1 MSVNTN
7 CFVSLYVYK
16 LRSMFKLS
24 ISMMDRNSVVS
35 NIRQVLSIM
44 PGNIEAILYGSQA
57 RGDARPD
64 SDVDLLLIV
73 NKDRLTEKERQ
84 NIINPLF
91 AIEYETGI
99 LINPV
104 VVLKKQWEGRTTPF
118 YENVRKEGIV
128 LC

>member
-1 MSVNTN
+1 
-7 CFVSLYVYK
+7 
-16 LRSMFKLS
+16 
-24 ISMMDRNSVVS
+24 MDRDLVINS
-35 NIRQVLSIM
+35 IRRTLNGMQGEIDV
-44 PGNIEAILYGSQA
+44 ILYGSQA

-84 NIINPLF
+84 DIINPLF
-91 AIEYETGI
+91 AIEYQTGV

-104 VVLKKQWEGRTTPF
+104 VILKKQWEANRTPF
-118 YENVRKEGIV
+118 YENIMKEGIA

>member
-1 MSVNTN
+1 
-7 CFVSLYVYK
+7 
-16 LRSMFKLS
+16 
-24 ISMMDRNSVVS
+24 MMDRDLVINS
-35 NIRQVLSIM
+35 IRRTLNGMQGEIDV
-44 PGNIEAILYGSQA
+44 ILYGSQA

-84 NIINPLF
+84 DIINPLF
-91 AIEYETGI
+91 AIEYQTDV

-104 VVLKKQWEGRTTPF
+104 VILKKQWEANRTPF
-118 YENVRKEGIV
+118 YENIMKEGIA

>member
-1 MSVNTN
+1 
-7 CFVSLYVYK
+7 
-16 LRSMFKLS
+16 
-24 ISMMDRNSVVS
+24 MMDRDLVINS
-35 NIRQVLSIM
+35 IRRTLNGMQGEIDV
-44 PGNIEAILYGSQA
+44 ILYGSQA

-84 NIINPLF
+84 DIINPLF
-91 AIEYETGI
+91 AIEYQTGV

-104 VVLKKQWEGRTTPF
+104 VILKKQWEANRTPF
-118 YENVRKEGIV
+118 YENIMKEGIA